1 MDFFAWLV
9 PWEPVPLWW
18 AAFAA
23 AALLFV
29 RGSRARRVGR
39 ARRILFWSGL
49 VLTWLVLQTELDYYA
64 QHLFFLHRA
73 QHLELH
79 HLGPLL
85 IMGAYPGQVMRAGLP
100 AGGRRALAGFLRSS
114 AGRATQ
120 ALLTHVVLIPVIFV
134 LMVLVWLL
142 PHVQFISMLDSRI
155 YHVMNGSVIV
165 SGLLYWNLILDRRP
179 SPPAAMRPGARVLS
193 PLLTMVP
200 QMAAGAVIAFTERD
214 LYPVFELCGRAFGMT
229 ARADQLLG
237 GLIIWIPASL
247 IELTGLLIALRML
260 MQLSERGR
268 LRSVDREVRS
278 LGRARTGSTGT

>member
-64 QHLFFLHRA
+64 QHLFFIHRA
-73 QHLELH
+73 QHLVLH

-85 IMGAYPGQVMRAGLP
+85 IMGAYPGQVMRAGLS